1 MDQLVKDFTSPSVY
15 ELIVALLGLAFM
27 GAAWLP
33 RFLQGRPLS
42 FPIFYVGLG
51 AVLFSL
57 PLGLPDPHPLRN
69 RDLTERFTEL
79 LIIVALMGA
88 GLKLDRPL
96 SPRGWNITWRLLA
109 VTMPLTVA
117 ATAFLGWWALGLAP
131 VSALLLGAVLA
142 PTDPV
147 LASDV
152 QVAAPGE
159 GGEDEVRFGLTSEA
173 GLNDGLG
180 FPLTYLAI
188 LAATYGLAP
197 QNWLGDW
204 TVYYLLYK
212 VAVGVAVGWLLGGL
226 LMQLIF
232 RTEVTSHLAKTGE
245 GFVALAI
252 VLLVYGVA
260 ELLQGYGFLAVFVS
274 ALALRHYER
283 EHEYHGSL
291 HGFIEQGERLLMV
304 VALVA
309 FGGAAA
315 RGLFSD
321 LTWGGVAVA
330 VALIFLVRP
339 AFGLLG
345 FLGVRLPWRERFALA
360 FFGIRGIG
368 SFYYL
373 AYAINQTE
381 FPGADTLWAAV
392 GFVVLLSVFVH
403 GVSAPVAI
411 SKLDEKR
418 DHDDMVQQEEE
429 TGRGYGLR

>member
-1 MDQLVKDFTSPSVY
+1 MDQFVKDFTSPSVY

-252 VLLVYGVA
+252 VLLVYGVT
-260 ELLQGYGFLAVFVS
+260 ELCKATAFWLSSSRRLRSGTMS
-274 ALALRHYER
+274 ANTSITAPCTALSNR
-283 EHEYHGSL
+283 
-291 HGFIEQGERLLMV
+291 
-304 VALVA
+304 A
-309 FGGAAA
+309 
-315 RGLFSD
+315 
-321 LTWGGVAVA
+321 
-330 VALIFLVRP
+330 
-339 AFGLLG
+339 
-345 FLGVRLPWRERFALA
+345 
-360 FFGIRGIG
+360 
-368 SFYYL
+368 
-373 AYAINQTE
+373 
-381 FPGADTLWAAV
+381 
-392 GFVVLLSVFVH
+392 
-403 GVSAPVAI
+403 SA
-411 SKLDEKR
+411 S
-418 DHDDMVQQEEE
+418 
-429 TGRGYGLR
+429 

>member
-1 MDQLVKDFTSPSVY
+1 MDPFVKDFTSPSTY
-15 ELIVALLGLAFM
+15 DLILALLGLAFI

-51 AVLFSL
+51 VVLFSL

-69 RDLTERFTEL
+69 RDLTEHFTEL
-79 LIIVALMGA
+79 LIIIALMGA

-96 SPRGWNITWRLLA
+96 GFRSWGVTWRLLGI
-109 VTMPLTVA
+109 VMPLTVV
-117 ATAFLGWWALGLAP
+117 ATALLGWWALGLAP

-159 GGEDEVRFGLTSEA
+159 GGEDAVRFGLTSEA
-173 GLNDGLG
+173 GFNDGLG

-188 LAATYGLAP
+188 LAATHGLAP
-197 QNWLGDW
+197 QGWLGDW
-204 TVYYLLYK
+204 TLYYLLYK
-212 VAVGVAVGWLLGGL
+212 VAVGVVVGWLLGGL

-252 VLLVYGVA
+252 VLLVYGVT
-260 ELLQGYGFLAVFVS
+260 ELVQGYGFLAVFVS

-291 HGFIEQGERLLMV
+291 HNIVEQSERLLMV
-304 VALVA
+304 VALVV
-309 FGGAAA
+309 FGGAVA
-315 RGLFSD
+315 RGLFTD
-321 LTWGGVAVA
+321 LTWGGVVVA
-330 VALIFLVRP
+330 VVLIFFVRP
-339 AFGLLG
+339 AFGLLA
-345 FLGVRLPWRERFALA
+345 FLGVELPKRERLALA

-373 AYAINQTE
+373 AYAINE
-381 FPGADTLWAAV
+381 ARFPGSDTLWSYV
-392 GFVVLLSVFVH
+392 GFTVLLSIFVH

-411 SKLDEKR
+411 AKLDEKR
-418 DHDDMVQQEEE
+418 DYDGMVEAEEE
-429 TGRGYGLR
+429 VGRGYGLR